1 MPHKRR
7 RQYLTLLCEQ
17 IPDAPG
23 RAFMRKLYHDY
34 GRLMYR
40 IANKCC
46 SDRFAQE
53 DIVQVT
59 LLKLMEKNAL
69 LQTLEEKALVA
80 YVSVSVRNTA
90 YSYLRKQAKE
100 QEIFVPLEEGV
111 QSLNTAS
118 VEETMDLWE
127 TKGILAKIWRTLSA
141 EERFLLE
148 GRYILQYTDRELS
161 EGLDCKP
168 GSVRMK
174 LTRVRRK
181 VLKAL
186 REQERKGDGKP

>member
-7 RQYLTLLCEQ
+7 RQHLTLLCEQ

-23 RAFMRKLYHDY
+23 RAFMRNRYHDY
-34 GRLMYR
+34 GRQMYR

-53 DIVQVT
+53 AIVQAP

-80 YVSVSVRNTA
+80 YISVSVRNTA
-90 YSYLRKQAKE
+90 YSYLRKRAKE
-100 QEIFVPLEEGV
+100 QESVVPLEEGV
-111 QSLNTAS
+111 RAPNTAS
-118 VEETMDLWE
+118 VEEKVDLWE
-127 TKGILAKIWRTLSA
+127 PKGNLAKIWRALSA

-148 GRYILQYTDRELS
+148 GRCILQLIVSCQRGWTVNRAAS
-161 EGLDCKP
+161 G
-168 GSVRMK
+168 
-174 LTRVRRK
+174 
-181 VLKAL
+181 
-186 REQERKGDGKP
+186 